1 MIRKIKNNEYLKGY
15 DAMSDEERKDYQSRV
30 EGWLADGGRRLLEIT
45 DRPMAKAQ
53 NIVLLTMRWK
63 EPEVRMFTDGVSLM
77 SALVNVADTWLP
89 TQLYAK
95 AAYRAVR
102 QMVALLK
109 AAAEGGDAIAT
120 QQTKQTAHAQR
131 TAKEVSA
138 AGTTMATQA
147 VAASRQPNSV
157 KAPVPAGAGN
167 PTAKSQGTVTALSP
181 QPSAIGVVPVRPK
194 HIDQYVHLLPVKTQ
208 ERAAK
213 VRELLRNLDAA
224 REKMRLLMDDPQ
236 ASDASR
242 EQWAKTATRIDGEVK
257 SIYKELD
264 SEWDKLVKS
273 GRVGVD
279 AFGNAYVNP
288 TTSLPKGEGDAASQ
302 EKKRELTDEQKKR
315 VDALKKF
322 LRDRRLP
329 EGEKRREAY
338 AQKFREYHDEL
349 VRDYGA
355 VYFTDT
361 MRENAKALGL
371 DFGENT
377 TTDSTDKTDDETTTQ
392 ND

>member
-102 QMVALLK
+102 QMVALLE
-109 AAAEGGDAIAT
+109 AAAEGG
-120 QQTKQTAHAQR
+120 
-131 TAKEVSA
+131 
-138 AGTTMATQA
+138 QA

-167 PTAKSQGTVTALSP
+167 PTAKSQGTVAAVGP
-181 QPSAIGVVPVRPK
+181 QPSAIGVAPVRPK

-288 TTSLPKGEGDAASQ
+288 TTSLPEGEGDAASQ

-377 TTDSTDKTDDETTTQ
+377 TTDGTDKTDDETTTQ